1 MLRASALTVHT
12 HHFATTMRQET
23 NHEFFMDPYNLMYF
37 KDTPH
42 TDGGAILVDSE
53 DGHVAI
59 HGVEPEMVVRM
70 FRNFVC
76 AKHNNLFDLEKDSY
90 ALDCIKEI
98 AEGIRAYYE
107 IKNAPERRELF
118 KPCKD

>member
-1 MLRASALTVHT
+1 
-12 HHFATTMRQET
+12 MRHEI
-23 NHEFFMDPYNLMYF
+23 NHEFFMDCDNVSYFTDSPYSS
-37 KDTPH
+37 K
-42 TDGGAILVDSE
+42 GGAVLIDSDE
-53 DGHVAI
+53 GHVAV
-59 HGVEPEMVVRM
+59 HGVEPEAVVRM

-90 ALDCIKEI
+90 AIDAIKEI

>member
-1 MLRASALTVHT
+1 
-12 HHFATTMRQET
+12 MRQET
-23 NHEFFMDPYNLMYF
+23 NHEFFMDCYNAMYF

-42 TDGGAILVDSE
+42 SEGGAILVDSE

-76 AKHNNLFDLEKDSY
+76 AKHNNLFELDKDSY